1 MNGLGRIAVLG
12 ATGLVGRHLVEALI
26 ARGATDIVAIY
37 RARPPYVS
45 KGLEWRRADLMRPEE
60 ARAALE
66 GARVVLHC
74 AGKLSTTAELR
85 RDPIGS
91 VMDTLRIGVNVLEA
105 AAAGKVD
112 RLVMLSSCTGYPE
125 GSGLKEEPG
134 MFAGDPP
141 AAWFG
146 VGWMH
151 RYLEKQLEWYCRH
164 LGRIG
169 TATALRP
176 TLIYG
181 PHDDFKPES
190 AHFVPSFI
198 HRVVAREKPIE
209 VWGDGTQT
217 RNLIHA
223 ADVASAVVATLGQDK
238 GYAAYNVATPRSVS
252 VNDVLKTLLD
262 VDGFADAEIMHLL
275 DKGGGASALEVSGA
289 AFGARFG
296 WTPSMSLRAGLAD
309 TVDWYRK
316 ASGLAR

>member
-1 MNGLGRIAVLG
+1 MRIAVLG
-12 ATGLVGRHLVEALI
+12 ATGLVGRHLVGGLNAAGHRDVI
-26 ARGATDIVAIY
+26 ATY
-37 RARPPYVS
+37 RARAPYD
-45 KGLEWRRADLMRPEE
+45 GDGIEWRQADLMQPEQ
-60 ARAALE
+60 ARAALK
-66 GARVVLHC
+66 GAQIVLHC
-74 AGKLSTTAELR
+74 AGKLSTAAELR

-91 VMDTLRIGVNVLEA
+91 VTDTLRIGVNVLEA
-105 AAAGKVD
+105 AAAERVE
-112 RLVMLSSCTGYPE
+112 RFVMLSSCTGYPE
-125 GSGLKEEPG
+125 GTGVKEEPG

-164 LGRIG
+164 LGCIG
-169 TATALRP
+169 AATALRP

-217 RNLIHA
+217 RNLINA
-223 ADVASAVVATLGQDK
+223 SDVASAVIASLAQDK

-252 VNDVLKTLLD
+252 VNEVLTTLLEI
-262 VDGFADAEIMHLL
+262 DGFADAKVVHLL
-275 DKGGGASALEVSGA
+275 EKTGGASALEISGA
-289 AFGARFG
+289 AFASRFG

-309 TVDWYRK
+309 TLNWYRK
-316 ASGLAR
+316 TPKLAR